1 VRHRHSH
8 HHPRRA
14 LSGQSQPD
22 PSRPGSYVAPREIIR
37 EDFQRM
43 LFTKRL
49 RTTEAAR
56 ELILMQS
63 VEGHAQMGHGVF
75 AGRRFPNTEMEDI
88 VEALG
93 RSPHIV
99 GAQRQDL
106 IDEIS
111 RWVEAALGGA
121 VGDTLVNEDGD
132 GLVGCGVLRHFG
144 IVPSDVLR
152 GLYLGGLRD
161 ASEVRLEVE
170 QRTGQQIGGGRCCF
184 VDVEVMH
191 RMGLDGEKLARGS
204 HADQIESYRRAGLV
218 VDDPGPGAR
227 HDHIRYMYIRD
238 RVGGGASDD
247 SAILA
252 GGKLYN
258 LSVALGV
265 FLADAIDTLE
275 KFVVN
280 YADQDYDLALHIGE
294 RAPKVAVSKDELYRL
309 IWVSCPAPEEAE
321 RIPDSSLRHM
331 IEIDP
336 HTDQTALE
344 SHLAWLS
351 DHRFSPMLL
360 GSEDVPNGEFYEWFE
375 SRLKACPI

>member
-1 VRHRHSH
+1 
-8 HHPRRA
+8 
-14 LSGQSQPD
+14 
-22 PSRPGSYVAPREIIR
+22 
-37 EDFQRM
+37 M

-49 RTTEAAR
+49 RTTENTR

-93 RSPHIV
+93 RDPRTI

-106 IDEIS
+106 IVEIR
-111 RWVEAALGGA
+111 RWVDAALVGK
-121 VGDTLVNEDGD
+121 VGDTLVNDQGE
-132 GLVGCGVLRHFG
+132 GLVGCGILRHLEV
-144 IVPSDVLR
+144 VPADVLR
-152 GLYLGGLRD
+152 GVYLGGLRD

-170 QRTGQQIGGGRCCF
+170 QRTGQQIGGGRCHF

-191 RMGLDGEKLARGS
+191 QMGLDGEKLAKGS
-204 HADQIESYRRAGLV
+204 HADQIEGYRRAGLV

-227 HDHIRYMYIRD
+227 DERIRYMYIRD

-247 SAILA
+247 AAILA
-252 GGKLYN
+252 GGRLNN

-280 YADQDYDLALHIGE
+280 YADQDYDLALHVAD
-294 RAPKVAVSKDELYRL
+294 RAPEATVSKDELHRL
-309 IWVSCPAPEEAE
+309 IWLSCPPPEETG

-331 IEIDP
+331 IEIDA

-351 DHRFSPMLL
+351 GHPFSTMLL

-375 SRLKACPI
+375 SRLGSVPF